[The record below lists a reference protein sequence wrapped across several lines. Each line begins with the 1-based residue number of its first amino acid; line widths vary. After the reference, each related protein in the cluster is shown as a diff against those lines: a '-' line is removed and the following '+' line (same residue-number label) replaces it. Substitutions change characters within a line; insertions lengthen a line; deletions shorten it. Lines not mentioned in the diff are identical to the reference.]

1 MSTLF
6 KLIVLYGTSLD
17 IDVALFQQ
25 ALPKDMHVATQEDG
39 TYITVAS
46 VNEEDGTAQYRV
58 DRELDRLYFLTN
70 CRIRAEMCRR
80 TVTASFTARY
90 SICYALPKT
99 IEPLA
104 WSYELA
110 LQLRLWAI
118 AVPRDDPFVKILL
131 LFQIIELSYPSK
143 NDYPLY
149 VDHTT
154 PPHPRTECKL
164 LRHLVAHSGD
174 VGSTD
179 LKNYCSYLALPALM
193 LDRTDPH
200 YVAVLTNKA
209 SFVELEARKVLA
221 SAL

>member
-1 MSTLF
+1 MH
-6 KLIVLYGTSLD
+6 G
-17 IDVALFQQ
+17 
-25 ALPKDMHVATQEDG
+25 ALP
-39 TYITVAS
+39 
-46 VNEEDGTAQYRV
+46 
-58 DRELDRLYFLTN
+58 
-70 CRIRAEMCRR
+70 
-80 TVTASFTARY
+80 VT
-90 SICYALPKT
+90 IK
-99 IEPLA
+99 PLA

-118 AVPRDDPFVKILL
+118 AAPHDDQLVKILL
-131 LFQIIELSYPSK
+131 LFQVIELSYPSK
-143 NDYPLY
+143 NDYPPY

-174 VGSTD
+174 VDGTD
-179 LKNYCSYLALPALM
+179 LKNYCAYLGLPALM

>member
-1 MSTLF
+1 LH
-6 KLIVLYGTSLD
+6 G
-17 IDVALFQQ
+17 
-25 ALPKDMHVATQEDG
+25 ALP
-39 TYITVAS
+39 
-46 VNEEDGTAQYRV
+46 
-58 DRELDRLYFLTN
+58 
-70 CRIRAEMCRR
+70 
-80 TVTASFTARY
+80 VT
-90 SICYALPKT
+90 IK
-99 IEPLA
+99 PLA

-118 AVPRDDPFVKILL
+118 AAPHDDQLVKILL
-131 LFQIIELSYPSK
+131 LIQVIELSYPPSK
-143 NDYPLY
+143 NNYPPY

-174 VGSTD
+174 VDGTD
-179 LKNYCSYLALPALM
+179 LKNYCAYLGLPALM